1 MKLPVGAGLWPAF
14 WMMGTAGRW
23 PVGGEMD
30 IMENI
35 PATGGSG
42 GGLGPTKV
50 ESTIHGPSTSQKGL
64 FSLSQDYTLP
74 DGQRIDDAN
83 PSCHVYGAI
92 WSPFMV
98 QMYVDD
104 WRKPFY
110 VRTAAD
116 VPRDGRWVF
125 NAPFYF
131 LLNLAVGGDWPG
143 PPNETTPSPA
153 EMLVDYVRVF
163 KAARIEAP
171 KMAAAPV
178 KLQNGGGSSMLK
190 LNFGDGR
197 GLVYLGC
204 TTEAADLACAV
215 DTGNPL
221 NGAVVDFSAG
231 NLQTAK
237 ISVKRVSTA
246 GAVKNPGVGRIT
258 VTAYTVSGEQS
269 RVVVA
274 VE

>member
-1 MKLPVGAGLWPAF
+1 
-14 WMMGTAGRW
+14 
-23 PVGGEMD
+23 MD

-35 PATGGSG
+35 PATGGSA

-64 FSLSQDYTLP
+64 FSLSDVYTLP
-74 DGQRIDDAN
+74 NGERIDDAN

-116 VPRDGRWVF
+116 VPREGRWAF
-125 NAPFYF
+125 NAAFYF

-153 EMLVDYVRVF
+153 EMVVDYVRVF

-171 KMAAAPV
+171 KMAAAGAV
-178 KLQNGGGSSMLK
+178 KLQSGGGSTLLQ

-204 TTEAADLACAV
+204 AAEAADLACSV

-221 NGAVVDFSAG
+221 NGSVVDFGAG

-237 ISVKRVSTA
+237 ISVKRVSSP
-246 GAVKNPGVGRIT
+246 GAETNPAIGRIT

-269 RVVVA
+269 SVVVA